1 MRKTAL
7 KITNMETKHRALF
20 TGTFDPFTKG
30 HENIVRRALKLT
42 DEVVI
47 GIGVNEGKRCLYT
60 VDERL
65 RMISDLF
72 ADEPRV
78 CVKVYNGLTVDFAKE
93 IDAQCIIRGLR
104 CVKDF
109 EYEESMAELNRQL
122 TGIDTILLFT
132 EPQYNCVSSSM
143 VRELI
148 SYGKDVSQ
156 FLPEG
161 MKLN

>member
-1 MRKTAL
+1 
-7 KITNMETKHRALF
+7 MEIRHRALF

-30 HENIVRRALKLT
+30 HENIVRRAVLLT
-42 DEVVI
+42 DELII
-47 GIGVNEGKRCLYT
+47 GIGKNEMKHCLYS
-60 VDERL
+60 VEERL
-65 RMISDLF
+65 QMISELF
-72 ADEPRV
+72 ADEPKI
-78 CVKVYNGLTVDFAKE
+78 KVLSYSGLTVDFAKE
-93 IDAQCIIRGLR
+93 INAQCIIRGLR

-122 TGIDTILLFT
+122 TGIDTLLLFT
-132 EPQYNCVSSSM
+132 EPQFNCISSSM

-161 MKLN
+161 MKIKK

>member
-1 MRKTAL
+1 
-7 KITNMETKHRALF
+7 MEIRHRALF

-30 HENIVRRALKLT
+30 HENIVRRAVLLT
-42 DEVVI
+42 DELII
-47 GIGVNEGKRCLYT
+47 GIGKNEMKHCLYS
-60 VDERL
+60 VEERL
-65 RMISDLF
+65 QMISELF
-72 ADEPRV
+72 ADDPKI
-78 CVKVYNGLTVDFAKE
+78 KVLSYSGLTVDFAKE
-93 IDAQCIIRGLR
+93 INAQCIIRGLR

-122 TGIDTILLFT
+122 TGIDTLLLFT
-132 EPQYNCVSSSM
+132 EPQFNCISSSM

-161 MKLN
+161 MKIKK

>member
-1 MRKTAL
+1 
-7 KITNMETKHRALF
+7 MEIRHRALF

-30 HENIVRRALKLT
+30 HENIVRRAVLLT
-42 DEVVI
+42 DELII
-47 GIGVNEGKRCLYT
+47 GIGKNEMKHCLYS
-60 VDERL
+60 VEERL
-65 RMISDLF
+65 QMISELF
-72 ADEPRV
+72 ADDPKI
-78 CVKVYNGLTVDFAKE
+78 KVLSYSGLTVDFAKE
-93 IDAQCIIRGLR
+93 INAQCIIRGLR

-122 TGIDTILLFT
+122 TGIDTLLLFT
-132 EPQYNCVSSSM
+132 EPQFNCISSSM

-161 MKLN
+161 MKIKR

>member
-1 MRKTAL
+1 
-7 KITNMETKHRALF
+7 METKHRALF

-30 HENIVRRALKLT
+30 HENIVRRALNLT

-47 GIGVNEGKRCLYT
+47 GIGVNEGKRCLYS

-65 RMISDLF
+65 RMISELF
-72 ADEPRV
+72 AKEPRV
-78 CVKVYNGLTVDFAKE
+78 RVMVYNGLTVDFAKE

-109 EYEESMAELNRQL
+109 EYEESMAELNRRL

-148 SYGKDVSQ
+148 GYGKDVSQ

-161 MKLN
+161 MKLK

>member
-1 MRKTAL
+1 
-7 KITNMETKHRALF
+7 MEIRHRALF

-30 HENIVRRALKLT
+30 HENIVRRAVLLT
-42 DEVVI
+42 DELII
-47 GIGVNEGKRCLYT
+47 GIGKNEMKHCLYS
-60 VDERL
+60 VEERL
-65 RMISDLF
+65 QMISELF
-72 ADEPRV
+72 ADDPKI
-78 CVKVYNGLTVDFAKE
+78 KVLSYSGLTVDFAKK
-93 IDAQCIIRGLR
+93 INAQCIIRGLR

-122 TGIDTILLFT
+122 TGIDTLLLFT
-132 EPQYNCVSSSM
+132 EPQFNCISSSM

-161 MKLN
+161 MKIKR

>member
-1 MRKTAL
+1 
-7 KITNMETKHRALF
+7 MEIRHRALF

-30 HENIVRRALKLT
+30 HENIVRRAVLLT
-42 DEVVI
+42 DELII
-47 GIGVNEGKRCLYT
+47 GIGKNEMKHCLYS
-60 VDERL
+60 VEERL
-65 RMISDLF
+65 QMISELF
-72 ADEPRV
+72 ADDPKI
-78 CVKVYNGLTVDFAKE
+78 KVLSYSGLTVDFAKK
-93 IDAQCIIRGLR
+93 INAQCIIRGLR

-122 TGIDTILLFT
+122 TGIDTLLLFT
-132 EPQYNCVSSSM
+132 EPQFNCISSSM

-161 MKLN
+161 MKIKK